1 MSHVLATVL
10 VSLTLPAVALAIIAR
25 MEMAHKE
32 PKDEPKN
39 PATDQSVLPAPSAEV
54 ADVRERRY
62 RERAG

>member
-25 MEMAHKE
+25 MERAQ
-32 PKDEPKN
+32 KDPHDEQKN
-39 PATDQSVLPAPSAEV
+39 PAIDPNVLPASAAKA
-54 ADVRERRY
+54 ADVTERPY